1 MLPLTGPEN
10 AISGTLL
17 QKNSEGSAGIT
28 ADADPLQRAGSLHL
42 TPEEREFLQ
51 NHPVIRVG
59 NEDDW
64 PPFDFSEQGKPRGY
78 AIEHLELLGKMLG
91 ISFEY
96 VNGYTWSELLELFK
110 NGKIDVLPSLWISE
124 TRKQYMLFSEA
135 FLELPYVIVTPR
147 NDSGIDSFQDLQDKT
162 ISVPRGFK
170 QEEVLR
176 EHYPGIGLH
185 LVKNA
190 LEGLKAV
197 SYGRADAYLGY
208 RGVVDHLI
216 GANFLSDLKIVG
228 EAGVPELGPQGLYI
242 AVRQELPLLQSILQ
256 KAMQSVDEKEKVAL
270 AQKWISV
277 DRTGFP
283 QLTREERLFL
293 EGNPVL
299 RVDNLQDWPPFN
311 FQENGVPKGFCID
324 YMNLIGKKLSVRI
337 EHASEP
343 TWPDFLG
350 MLQSGEIDVLCD
362 VVKTRKRE
370 EFIDFTRPYFEIFS
384 GIVVKKG
391 RESFGSIE
399 DLAGK
404 KVAVPDKFYYHEI
417 LEEHYPDIRVV
428 LKNSILDCLKAV
440 SSEEV
445 DAALSEKPVF
455 DYLIQ
460 KHFLMDLRSIPI
472 MEDTHFANTPVSF
485 GVRNGNT
492 RLQKILQKAM
502 DVVSEEE
509 ITRLRQRWLNPED
522 LRTQQD
528 RIYLSTGERNRL
540 QDYQRIKVCVNDD
553 WMPFEGID
561 DQKRHDGIAAEVLAV
576 ISERIGTPLSVVPS
590 KGWNES
596 RRFIENGKCDLLS
609 CVQKTP
615 EKSRYLQF
623 SKPYIESV
631 NVMVTRSQEPYISSL
646 DSLAGKQLG
655 IDRDNPVSGYIQNSY
670 PNLRVVAVDNI
681 DQGLSLVSK
690 GKLDAV
696 LGRLHEVSYKI
707 LDLGLYDLK
716 IAGQSPYKEF
726 LRIGIRKDAPE
737 MAGAI
742 NKALDSLSQEGLNHI
757 TRKWLSIKYEHGFN
771 YDLFW
776 KLLAGGLIV
785 LVAVLYWN
793 RKLSLLNREIAE
805 AHAELEAK
813 SRELELTSITDP
825 LTGIYNR
832 LKLEEVLGQ
841 ECRRASRYMHLV
853 CVIMLDVDRFKSI
866 NDNYGHQAGD
876 RVLTEIAAIIVQN
889 TRESDTVGRWGG
901 EEFLIICPDI
911 DLNGACSLA
920 EKLRKILENH
930 RFSSIGRCTA
940 SFGVAQYRQGQRSVD
955 VTSRAD
961 QAMYAAKAKGR
972 NRVEK
977 EPEEQNPGKT
987 QDKPSIVLPDL
998 HE

>member
-1 MLPLTGPEN
+1 M
-10 AISGTLL
+10 
-17 QKNSEGSAGIT
+17 
-28 ADADPLQRAGSLHL
+28 HL

-51 NHPVIRVG
+51 NHPVVRVG

-64 PPFDFSEQGKPRGY
+64 PPFDFSEHGKPRGY
-78 AIEHLELLGKMLG
+78 AIEHLELLGKRLG

-110 NGKIDVLPSLWISE
+110 DGKIDVLPSLWISE
-124 TRKQYMLFSEA
+124 SRKQYMLFTEP
-135 FLELPYVIVTPR
+135 FLELPYVIVTR
-147 NDSGIDSFQDLQDKT
+147 KNVSSLNSFQDLHEKT

-176 EHYPGIGLH
+176 EHYPGIRLH

-216 GANFLSDLKIVG
+216 AANFLSDLKVVG

-242 AVRQELPLLQSILQ
+242 AVRPELPLLQSILQ
-256 KAMQSVDEKEKVAL
+256 KAMQSVEEKEKIAL

-277 DRTGFP
+277 DRTGLP
-283 QLTREERLFL
+283 KLTREERLFL
-293 EGNPVL
+293 ERNPVL
-299 RVDNLQDWPPFN
+299 RVDNLQNWPPFN
-311 FQENGVPKGFCID
+311 FQENGISKGFCID
-324 YMNLIGKKLSVRI
+324 YMNLIGKKLSVRV
-337 EHASEP
+337 EYVSGP
-343 TWPDFLG
+343 TWPDFLN
-350 MLQSGEIDVLCD
+350 MLQSGEIDLLCD
-362 VVKTRKRE
+362 VVKTPKRQ
-370 EFIDFTRPYFEIFS
+370 EFMDFTRPYFEIFS

-391 RESFGSIE
+391 RETFTSIK

-404 KVAVPDKFYYHEI
+404 KVAVPDKFYYQEI

-428 LKNSILDCLKAV
+428 TLNSILDCLKAV
-440 SSEEV
+440 SSEKV

-472 MEDTHFANTPVSF
+472 MDNVHFGNTPVSF
-485 GVRNGNT
+485 GVRKGNT
-492 RLQKILQKAM
+492 ILQGILQKAM

-522 LRTQQD
+522 VREQQD
-528 RIYLSTGERNRL
+528 RISLSSDERSYLQNK
-540 QDYQRIKVCVNDD
+540 QRIKVCVNED
-553 WMPFEGID
+553 WMPFEGINA
-561 DQKRHDGIAAEVLAV
+561 QKRHDGIAAEVLAV
-576 ISERIGTPLSVVPS
+576 ISQRIGMPLSVVPS
-590 KGWNES
+590 KGWAES

-615 EKSRYLQF
+615 DKSKYFLF

-631 NVMVTRSQEPYISSL
+631 NVVVTRSEEPYISNL
-646 DSLAGKQLG
+646 DSLAGKRLG
-655 IDRDNPVSGYIQNSY
+655 IERDNPVSGYIQNSY
-670 PNLRVVAVDNI
+670 PNLRVIEADNV
-681 DQGLSLVSK
+681 DQGLSLISK
-690 GKLDAV
+690 GELDAF

-707 LDLGLYDLK
+707 HDLGLYDLK
-716 IAGQSPYKEF
+716 IAGQTPYKEF
-726 LRIGIRKDAPE
+726 LRLGISKDAPE
-737 MAGAI
+737 LAGAI
-742 NKALDSLSQEGLNHI
+742 NKALDSISQDRLNRI
-757 TRKWLSIKYEHGFN
+757 TQKWLSIKYEHGFN

-785 LVAVLYWN
+785 IMAVLYWN
-793 RKLSLLNREIAE
+793 RKLSLLNRKIAE

-876 RVLTEIAAIIVQN
+876 RVLTEIAAIIDQN
-889 TRESDTVGRWGG
+889 TREFDTVGRWGG

-920 EKLRKILENH
+920 EKLRVTMENH
-930 RFSSIGRCTA
+930 QFSSNGRCTA
-940 SFGVAQYRQGQRSVD
+940 SFGVAQYRQGQRSMD
-955 VTSRAD
+955 VISLAD